1 MLPPILKDKV
11 DDILRG
17 IMASLNAGLSVV
29 DKDLNIIW
37 ANENLRRMLH
47 TKQNVVGKRCYEVY
61 GCACKDASHCSS
73 ISGLSNGERNV
84 SDIQFISEKGV
95 RKYIKNI
102 SIPVKDEKGAVGY
115 FLKLSLDVTEKE
127 EKISQLSLLRKF
139 ADMMQGTLHIDR
151 LLHLILTCVTAG
163 TALGFNRAR
172 LFLVDKKRNVVYG
185 KMAVGPS
192 SYEEAVKVWSEI
204 ISKYESLEDLISA
217 SKDKYQEDT
226 PLHATTRLMVYSL
239 ANESEPIVSCVKHKN
254 IIWGKNA
261 FHDPTMSR
269 HFVSM
274 VGADEFV
281 CVPLIAREEAIGV
294 ICVDNHYSKKPITED
309 QVQMLVTVASRAALA
324 IENAEAYKSLEEKIK
339 QLEEAQERLIRSERL
354 AVIGNMAAYIAHEIR
369 NPLVTIGG
377 FARTISRISRQ
388 DNHVRQSTEIIIEEV
403 NRLEKILANITDF
416 GKPLKPVKGVFQVND
431 LLENTCSLM
440 GPYFKN
446 SNIQLIKKF
455 NESAPPV
462 TMDSTQMKQVFVN
475 LMKNAVESMLD
486 GGTLI
491 LETTPDDKYVRI
503 NVTDTGK
510 GIPAETIQ
518 RVFEP
523 FFTTKADGTGIG
535 LAVSKKI
542 VDEHGGSILVKSSGH
557 SGTTFSVYL
566 PIKTE

>member
-17 IMASLNAGLSVV
+17 ILASLNAGLSVV

-37 ANENLRRMLH
+37 TNENLRRMLH
-47 TKQNVVGKRCYEVY
+47 TQQSMVGKKCYEVY
-61 GCACKDASHCSS
+61 ECACKDATHCSS
-73 ISGLSNGERNV
+73 LGGLPIGERRIADV
-84 SDIQFISEKGV
+84 QFISENGV
-95 RKYIKNI
+95 RKYIKNV
-102 SIPVKDEKGAVGY
+102 SIPVKDENGTVDY
-115 FLKLSLDVTEKE
+115 FVKLSLDVTEKE

-163 TALGFNRAR
+163 MALGFNRAR
-172 LFLVDKKRNVVYG
+172 LFLVDKKRHTVYG

-192 SYEEAVKVWSEI
+192 SYEEAAKVWSEI
-204 ISKYESLEDLISA
+204 TRRYETLEDLVSA
-217 SKDKYQEDT
+217 SEDQYQGNT
-226 PLHATTRLMVYSL
+226 PLQTTTRYMVYSL
-239 ANESEPIVSCVKHKN
+239 EDESEPIVSSINNKK

-261 FHDPTMSR
+261 FHEPTISR
-269 HFVSM
+269 NFVHM
-274 VGADEFV
+274 IGADEFV
-281 CVPLIAREEAIGV
+281 CVPLIAREVAIGV

-324 IENAEAYKSLEEKIK
+324 IENAEAYKNLEEKIL

-377 FARTISRISRQ
+377 FARTISRTSNQDSHARQ
-388 DNHVRQSTEIIIEEV
+388 GADIIVEEV
-403 NRLEKILANITDF
+403 NRLEKILTNITDY
-416 GKPLKPVKGVFQVND
+416 GKPLKPVKGMFHINE

-440 GPYFKN
+440 GPYLKS

-455 NESAPPV
+455 GESSCPV
-462 TMDSTQMKQVFVN
+462 IMDSTQIKQVFVN

-486 GGTLI
+486 GGTLT
-491 LETTPDDKYVRI
+491 LETTSNDKYAKVYI
-503 NVTDTGK
+503 SDTGK
-510 GIPAETIQ
+510 GISADAIQ

-542 VDEHGGSILVKSSGH
+542 VDEHGGSIRVKSSGQ

>member
-1 MLPPILKDKV
+1 MLPPILRDKV

>member
-37 ANENLRRMLH
+37 TNENLRSMLH
-47 TKQNVVGKRCYEVY
+47 AKHSVVGKKCYEVY

-73 ISGLSNGERNV
+73 MSGLSNGERNV

-204 ISKYESLEDLISA
+204 ISKHESLEDLISA

-239 ANESEPIVSCVKHKN
+239 ADESEPIVSCVKHKN

-274 VGADEFV
+274 IGADEFV

-339 QLEEAQERLIRSERL
+339 QLEDAQERLIRSERL

-491 LETTPDDKYVRI
+491 LETTSDDKYVRI